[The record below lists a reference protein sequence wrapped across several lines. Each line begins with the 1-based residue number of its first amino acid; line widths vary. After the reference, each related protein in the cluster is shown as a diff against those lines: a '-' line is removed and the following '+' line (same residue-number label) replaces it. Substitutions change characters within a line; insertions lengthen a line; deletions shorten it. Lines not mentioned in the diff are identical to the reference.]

1 MRKTT
6 DRDKKTAE
14 AVFSAVLVALPVLLI
29 LALLLLPFLPW
40 GNAPEAAERVAAV
53 LCAVPLAAILIG
65 VVVVLV
71 LRIREIKGGEEDEAK
86 KY

>member
-6 DRDKKTAE
+6 DRKKKTAG
-14 AVFSAVLVALPVLLI
+14 AVLAAVLSALPVLLI
-29 LALLLLPFLPW
+29 LALPLLPLLPW
-40 GNAPEAAERVAAV
+40 ARAPEAAEIGALL
-53 LCAVPLAAILIG
+53 LCFVPLAAILIG

-71 LRIREIKGGEEDEAK
+71 QRIREIKGGEEDEAK

>member
-6 DRDKKTAE
+6 DRGKKTAG
-14 AVFSAVLVALPVLLI
+14 AVLGAVLSALPVLLM
-29 LALLLLPFLPW
+29 LAFLLLPFLPW
-40 GNAPEAAERVAAV
+40 VRTLEAAEIGALL

-65 VVVVLV
+65 VVGVLV
-71 LRIREIKGGEEDEAK
+71 QRIREIKGGEEDEAK

>member
-6 DRDKKTAE
+6 DQDRKTTQ
-14 AVFSAVLVALPVLLI
+14 AVLAAVAAALPVLLI

-40 GNAPEAAERVAAV
+40 VHALEAAQVVALL

-71 LRIREIKGGEEDEAK
+71 QRIREIKGGEEDEAK